1 MRHRLMVLL
10 FLIMGSFGFAQDAG
24 QINFLNDLAGKK
36 EVTFEQGVKFYLYT
50 LGKFPVNFDID
61 VKALRDLK
69 MLKAP
74 KYDKNRPLRR
84 GMLALMIARHLKI
97 KNSLFFLMFDTRR
110 YAHRACVGAKI
121 MDVDTSE
128 FDLMTGDELIETM
141 AAVSER
147 MEAKK

>member
-1 MRHRLMVLL
+1 MRCRVLL
-10 FLIMGSFGFAQDAG
+10 SVFLLSGSFGFAQEAG
-24 QINFLNDLAGKK
+24 QINFINDLAGKK
-36 EVTFEQGVKFYLYT
+36 EVTFEQAVKFYLYT
-50 LGKFPVNFDID
+50 LGKAPTNFNAD
-61 VKALRDLK
+61 VKALKDLK
-69 MLKAP
+69 LLKAP
-74 KYDKNRPLRR
+74 AYEKDRPLRR

-128 FDLMTGDELIETM
+128 FDLMSGDELIETM